1 MLSNS
6 IYGLEKGENVMGI
19 LNFVEI
25 VNDAME
31 ISGVLKYFSEK
42 MNNLDN

>member
-25 VNDAME
+25 VNDAVE
-31 ISGVLKYFSEK
+31 IDGVLRYFSDK
-42 MNNLDN
+42 VNNIDN